1 MTEAISQLDSDLIGV
16 AEYEPSEPAE
26 LYDLV
31 ADRYPYHVFYRGDT
45 DVGLLS
51 RYPILSQQLI
61 APADMRSAFIRA
73 QVTVQGTPV
82 VVYVVHLTS
91 PHIAL
96 PFTYD
101 DSARDREV
109 AFVLE
114 RLREETGPVLLL
126 GDFNLSDQSD
136 AYRSFDRLL
145 ADAFRERGRGFG
157 FTFPSQRRVVP
168 PLIRIDYVWHSDHFV
183 TRDAWLEQDSGTS
196 DHRPVMAVVALK
208 QQA

>member
-1 MTEAISQLDSDLIGV
+1 MRERTLVHLSRLHVMLQGG
-16 AEYEPSEPAE
+16 EPVGAQPF
-26 LYDLV
+26 
-31 ADRYPYHVFYRGDT
+31 YPGDT

-61 APADMRSAFIRA
+61 APADMRSAFIRV
-73 QVTVQGTPV
+73 QVNVQGTPV
-82 VVYVVHLTS
+82 AVYVVHLAS

-96 PFTYD
+96 PLTYD

-109 AFVLE
+109 AYVLE

-145 ADAFRERGRGFG
+145 ADAFRERGASAS
-157 FTFPSQRRVVP
+157 PSRA
-168 PLIRIDYVWHSDHFV
+168 S
-183 TRDAWLEQDSGTS
+183 AGSS
-196 DHRPVMAVVALK
+196 RP
-208 QQA
+208 